1 MKTEQLIHFLKEEA
15 IKANEQ
21 TFPIYVQSFTHL
33 WTYKWGTLENI
44 PEEIDDLI
52 TTRALELGLIHLK
65 KAD

>member
-1 MKTEQLIHFLKEEA
+1 MKTEQLIHFFKEEA

-52 TTRALELGLIHLK
+52 TTRALELGLIQLK

>member
-1 MKTEQLIHFLKEEA
+1 MKTEQLIHFFKEEA

-44 PEEIDDLI
+44 S
-52 TTRALELGLIHLK
+52 RRN
-65 KAD
+65 